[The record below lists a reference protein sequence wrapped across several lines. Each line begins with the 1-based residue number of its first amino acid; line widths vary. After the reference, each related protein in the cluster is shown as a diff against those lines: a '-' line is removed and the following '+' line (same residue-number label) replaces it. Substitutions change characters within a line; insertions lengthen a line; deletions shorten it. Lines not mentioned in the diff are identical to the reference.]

1 MEVPIQLAVRIKPS
15 PPPPPPQ
22 QPSAAAS
29 SSSSPT
35 SAEREGEETTTKC
48 VRSIPAPNIGHG
60 GLIQAENHT
69 FPVTYAFPED
79 ITQKEVYLKTVCP
92 LIWLILEGYDFSI
105 ITYGQKGTG
114 KTYTLFGVPENFNGN
129 SYDLSMEGLVQQC
142 ARELFHQLSIL
153 TTRNYAITIE
163 WMEINGEVVRD
174 LLDSGS
180 VPCYNINDIFYWLRI
195 GFQNK
200 NTPKTPIHSESHTL
214 FTLTL
219 EQQWISKE
227 GLIQHRLA
235 TLSFMDLCGTDRT
248 QNENIPKDLGL
259 QSLEKV
265 VNQLTCPA
273 NERPSAIDYNQTTL
287 TTLLKDAFGGR
298 AQTLMILCTS
308 AEQKDITET
317 ISNLQFA
324 FKVQCVKNHIIMNT
338 FSDNNTRFVP
348 GIQLP
353 PPPSQQQ
360 PSAQLPAANYAVGLQ
375 FAASQWFKL
384 VSNAEGLFSRWVFLT
399 IIANH

>member
-1 MEVPIQLAVRIKPS
+1 MEIPIQLAVRIKPTTTKT
-15 PPPPPPQ
+15 
-22 QPSAAAS
+22 A
-29 SSSSPT
+29 SSPT
-35 SAEREGEETTTKC
+35 SQENKNNNTTTTTAATTKC
-48 VRSIPAPNIGHG
+48 VRSIPAASNLGHG
-60 GLIQAENHT
+60 GLIQVENHT
-69 FPVTYAFPED
+69 FPVSFSFPEES
-79 ITQKEVYLKTVCP
+79 TQKEIYLKTVCP
-92 LIWLILEGYDFSI
+92 LICLILEGYDFSI

-114 KTYTLFGVPENFNGN
+114 KTYTLYGVPENFLGN
-129 SYDLSMEGLVQQC
+129 TYDLSVEGLVQQC

-153 TTRNYAITIE
+153 STRHFAINIE
-163 WMEINGEVVRD
+163 WMEIQGEVVRD

-180 VPCYNINDIFYWLRI
+180 VPCYNINDIFYWLRV

-200 NTPKTPIHSESHTL
+200 NNPKTPIHSESHTL
-214 FTLTL
+214 FTITL

-235 TLSFMDLCGTDRT
+235 TLSFMDLCGTERT

-265 VNQLTCPA
+265 VNQLTLPA
-273 NERPSAIDYNQTTL
+273 TNITDRPSAIDYNQTTL

-308 AEQKDITET
+308 AEQKDLTET

-324 FKVQCVKNHIIMNT
+324 FKVQCVKNQIVMNT

-348 GIQLP
+348 RIEQPHP
-353 PPPSQQQ
+353 PTLQSQNSQ
-360 PSAQLPAANYAVGLQ
+360 SGVTNYAMGLQ

-384 VSNAEGLFSRWVFLT
+384 VTNAEGLFSK
-399 IIANH
+399 